1 MPMST
6 AGKVLRGLGLGRL
19 GALEPKPPVVRYQ
32 RERPGELIPIDVKK
46 LGRIEAIGHRI
57 TGDRRDHRRGAGWE
71 YVHVCIDDASRL
83 AYSEGAVRRAQRERG
98 TVSRTR
104 ARLVRWPRRQRPAG
118 DDTQRLGLPQPSLE
132 RGLSTAGLR
141 HIRTKPYTPRTKGK
155 AERFIQT
162 GLHEWAYAQAYDS
175 SQARQDA
182 LADWLGHYN
191 THHPGQ
197 PTAGHPARPDPVP
210 WFDRRDRSFVPTWLI
225 RRPQR
230 RAGATIAEGDRPG
243 R

>member
-1 MPMST
+1 VQRIIERSPACCVRQRDRVSS
-6 AGKVLRGLGLGRL
+6 
-19 GALEPKPPVVRYQ
+19 PV
-32 RERPGELIPIDVKK
+32 PGY
-46 LGRIEAIGHRI
+46 AA
-57 TGDRRDHRRGAGWE
+57 GAGWE
-71 YVHVCIDDASRL
+71 FVHVYIDDASRL

-104 ARLVRWPRRQRPAG
+104 ARLVRWPRGQRPAG
-118 DDTQRLGLPQPSLE
+118 DGRQRLGLPQPSLA

-141 HIRTKPYTPRTKGK
+141 HIRTKPYTPLTKGK

-162 GLHEWAYAQAYDS
+162 GLREWAYAQAYAS
-175 SQARQDA
+175 SQARRDA

-197 PTAGHPARPDPVP
+197 PTAGQAARPDPAP
-210 WFDRRDRSFVPTWLI
+210 WYDRRDRSFLPTWLI
-225 RRPQR
+225 RRPQW
-230 RAGATIAEGDRPG
+230 RAGATIAEGDPPG